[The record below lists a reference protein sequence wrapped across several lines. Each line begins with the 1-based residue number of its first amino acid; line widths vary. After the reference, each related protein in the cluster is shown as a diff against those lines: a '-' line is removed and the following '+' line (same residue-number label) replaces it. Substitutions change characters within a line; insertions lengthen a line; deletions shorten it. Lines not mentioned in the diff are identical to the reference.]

1 MAQLRFTIKH
11 QHIYRNDTFRPVA
24 KSQNYLYAGFF
35 FETEEWTDKTVTVLF
50 KAGDTVYEV
59 VLDELHE
66 CLVPWE
72 VLAEPGVI
80 KVSCFAG
87 DLITVDESRVT
98 VYQTGYTEDAES
110 GRGPSPS
117 VYTQI
122 IERLDALRTD
132 MAALSDTVAQTST
145 EVSALTDTVGQMSD
159 TLTQV
164 SADVE
169 ALEPLNTVI
178 NGGTFKDWRE

>member
-1 MAQLRFTIKH
+1 MAQLRFTVNH

-24 KSQNYLYAGFF
+24 KSQNYLYAGFA
-35 FETEEWTDKTVTVLF
+35 FETDEWTDKTVTVLF
-50 KAGDTVYEV
+50 KSADAVYEA
-59 VLDELHE
+59 VLDNRRE

-110 GRGPSPS
+110 GREPSPS

-132 MAALSDTVAQTST
+132 VAAMSETLAQMYT
-145 EVSALTDTVGQMSD
+145 
-159 TLTQV
+159 
-164 SADVE
+164 DVE
-169 ALEPLNTVI
+169 ALKPLNTVI
-178 NGGTFKDWRE
+178 NGGTFTEWGNE